1 MLGKL
6 KNTFGKHNQKFLR
19 LNAMEVL
26 LGDDSKEISTLH
38 TMACSAFNVR
48 IIHLLTYYDIVQFEE
63 TPSIGE
69 KQRQIP
75 TVICNGKFLLGDAS
89 EICTLRTMA
98 CSVF

>member
-63 TPSIGE
+63 TPSVGE
-69 KQRQIP
+69 KQWNIP
-75 TVICNGKFLLGDAS
+75 MVVCNGNILLGDA
-89 EICTLRTMA
+89 
-98 CSVF
+98 